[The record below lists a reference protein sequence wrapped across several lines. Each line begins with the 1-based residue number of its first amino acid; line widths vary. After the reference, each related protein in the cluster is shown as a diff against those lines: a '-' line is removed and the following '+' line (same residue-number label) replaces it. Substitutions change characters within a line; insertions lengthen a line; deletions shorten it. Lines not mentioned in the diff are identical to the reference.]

1 MHIIFMLQI
10 VMWITI
16 LPLYHYALFIES
28 YHDSYWFGF
37 WDWETCSEA
46 NLNSYQTFKK
56 CKAFIL
62 ACVIFFNLVSPWID
76 DSSGVLYFF
85 IGFE

>member
-28 YHDSYWFGF
+28 NHDSYWFGF
-37 WDWETCSEA
+37 
-46 NLNSYQTFKK
+46 
-56 CKAFIL
+56 
-62 ACVIFFNLVSPWID
+62 
-76 DSSGVLYFF
+76 G
-85 IGFE
+85 IGKHAVKPISIHIKLLRSAKHLF

>member
-28 YHDSYWFGF
+28 NHDSYWFGF

-46 NLNSYQTFKK
+46 NLNSYQTLRSAKHLFS
-56 CKAFIL
+56 
-62 ACVIFFNLVSPWID
+62 LVSFLGGLSLHLNHLIA
-76 DSSGVLYFF
+76 
-85 IGFE
+85 